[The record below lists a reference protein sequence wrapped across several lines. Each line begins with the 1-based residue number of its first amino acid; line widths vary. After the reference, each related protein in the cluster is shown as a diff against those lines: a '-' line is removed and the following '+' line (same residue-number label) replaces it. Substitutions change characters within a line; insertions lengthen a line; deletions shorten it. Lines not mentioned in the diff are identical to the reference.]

1 LNVADLEGE
10 ALRAGK
16 EGETL
21 RESKEE
27 EEILVAARD

>member
-1 LNVADLEGE
+1 VADLEGE